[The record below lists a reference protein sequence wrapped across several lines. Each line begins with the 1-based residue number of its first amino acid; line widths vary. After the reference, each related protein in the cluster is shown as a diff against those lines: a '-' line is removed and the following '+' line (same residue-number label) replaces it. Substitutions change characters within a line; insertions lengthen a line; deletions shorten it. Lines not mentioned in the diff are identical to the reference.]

1 MAETVEKKASRATPG
16 SASTARLAARIPPE
30 LHALIKHAAEISG
43 RSMTDFVVEAA
54 TAAAQRAVEQ
64 SNVMRLSVAD
74 SQVLAEALL
83 NPPTPNSA
91 LERAFV
97 RRTQLL
103 REE

>member
-1 MAETVEKKASRATPG
+1 MAATIDNGVARAKSE

-30 LHALIKHAAEISG
+30 LHALIKHAADISG
-43 RSMTDFVVEAA
+43 RSITDFVVEAA
-54 TAAAQRAVEQ
+54 TAAAQRAIEQ
-64 SNVMRLSVAD
+64 SIVMRLSMAD
-74 SQVLAEALL
+74 SVVLAEALL
-83 NPPTPNSA
+83 NPPKPNAA

>member
-1 MAETVEKKASRATPG
+1 MDATTKKK

-43 RSMTDFVVEAA
+43 RSITDFVVEAA

-64 SNVMRLSVAD
+64 SNVIRLSVAD
-74 SQVLAEALL
+74 SVIFAEALL
-83 NPPTPNSA
+83 DPPKPNAA
-91 LERAFV
+91 LERALV
-97 RRTQLL
+97 RRAQLL